1 MCLLIYILPNANIWF
16 NFTKRLHL
24 NLVPQLNFAKRVLE
38 FDSTIEFCQK
48 GTLEFD
54 SAIEFCQ
61 KVLEFDFTIEF
72 HQKGTLEF
80 DPAIEFYQGGT
91 SI

>member
-1 MCLLIYILPNANIWF
+1 MCLLIYILPNANTWF

-38 FDSTIEFCQK
+38 FDS
-48 GTLEFD
+48 
-54 SAIEFCQ
+54 AIEFCQ
-61 KVLEFDFTIEF
+61 KVLEFDSAIEF

-80 DPAIEFYQGGT
+80 DPAIEFYQGGLQFDST
-91 SI
+91 IVN